1 MAKAHETWLDDLKL
15 RAGYGTTGNSN
26 IGAYNYA
33 FQYSNPTRYLYGI
46 VGDNTSAATGYGI
59 SALGD
64 KNAKWETIK
73 MFNVGYDLTALN
85 NRLTS
90 TFDFY
95 IKNTSDMLV
104 PASWTTLSG
113 AASKPNTNQGK
124 IKNTGIDFSI
134 GWRDKIGQVSY
145 NINANASWYKNEV
158 VKLGA
163 SDLFY
168 SSRISQMTI
177 TTVGQPV
184 GMFYGYV
191 DDGIYKSESEVL
203 NYGTLPYFSTGSL
216 ITRIT
221 NDVTQVQQLI
231 MQLIRGLVRCVMF
244 FVGGTMALLRLDL
257 SFGVIVA
264 CAFPLILID
273 IIFVVWR
280 TNPLFTVLQE
290 SLDKLNS
297 IIQENV
303 SGIRVVKAFIQE
315 KAEAG
320 RFSDANRHLVDTQ
333 FNVQMMLSFL
343 RPVMNIVLNIAV
355 VGIIYVG
362 SVQVRD
368 GGAAPGTVM
377 AAITYISQILN
388 SMMMLAMIFQTIS
401 RGSASARRLQEVL
414 LTESE
419 IRQEPKYAAA
429 GAENAVP
436 AGIDAVSGAGAN
448 HRRGSVR
455 FEDVSFVYTDNGKVV
470 LRNINLDIAPGETL
484 AVIGSTGCGKTSL
497 ISLIPRFYDAAEG
510 RVLVDGTDVRA
521 YDPAELRKKVTVCLQ
536 KSELFSTNIRDN
548 IAIGNPE
555 ANEMEIREAAKA
567 AQADA
572 FILQQPE
579 GYDTPVAERGM
590 SLSGGQ
596 RQRVAIAR
604 ALLKK
609 GEILIFDD
617 STSALDLKTEANLYE
632 ALRRDY
638 AGVTKIIIAQR
649 VASVRNADRI
659 VVLDGGTISACGTHE
674 ELLKTSPVYR
684 DIVASQ
690 LREEGAA

>member
-1 MAKAHETWLDDLKL
+1 MKTVWKYLRKYWLPALL
-15 RAGYGTTGNSN
+15 AS
-26 IGAYNYA
+26 A
-33 FQYSNPTRYLYGI
+33 FMI
-46 VGDNTSAATGYGI
+46 A
-59 SALGD
+59 
-64 KNAKWETIK
+64 
-73 MFNVGYDLTALN
+73 
-85 NRLTS
+85 
-90 TFDFY
+90 
-95 IKNTSDMLV
+95 
-104 PASWTTLSG
+104 
-113 AASKPNTNQGK
+113 
-124 IKNTGIDFSI
+124 
-134 GWRDKIGQVSY
+134 
-145 NINANASWYKNEV
+145 EV
-158 VKLGA
+158 
-163 SDLFY
+163 
-168 SSRISQMTI
+168 
-177 TTVGQPV
+177 
-184 GMFYGYV
+184 YV
-191 DDGIYKSESEVL
+191 DLYQPRMMEVIVDQGILGVGNNGVSNLSLILSTGVRMLLVVL
-203 NYGTLPYFSTGSL
+203 AGGVFGLLSAVCTNVAGQSCGNDLRKGCFRRIMHFSFEQTDDFSTGSL

-320 RFSDANRHLVDTQ
+320 RFSDANSHLVDTQ

-414 LTESE
+414 LAESA
-419 IRQEPKYAAA
+419 IRQEPKYADAA
-429 GAENAVP
+429 PE
-436 AGIDAVSGAGAN
+436 GIDAVSGAAVKPE
-448 HRRGSVR
+448 RGSVR
-455 FEDVSFVYTDNGKVV
+455 FEDVSFVYTDNGRVV
-470 LRNINLDIAPGETL
+470 LQNINLDVAPGETL
-484 AVIGSTGCGKTSL
+484 AIIGSTGCGKTSL
-497 ISLIPRFYDAAEG
+497 VSLIPRFYDAAEG
-510 RVLVDGTDVRA
+510 RVLVDGVDVRA
-521 YDPAELRKKVTVCLQ
+521 YDPAALREKVTVCLQ
-536 KSELFSTNIRDN
+536 KSELFSTTIHDN
-548 IAIGNPE
+548 IAIGNPQ
-555 ANEMEIREAAKA
+555 ASEMEIREAAKA
-567 AQADA
+567 AQADG

-638 AGVTKIIIAQR
+638 ADVTKIIIAQR

-659 VVLDGGTISACGTHE
+659 VVLDGGTISACGTHD

>member
-1 MAKAHETWLDDLKL
+1 MKTVWKYLRKYWLPALL
-15 RAGYGTTGNSN
+15 AS
-26 IGAYNYA
+26 A
-33 FQYSNPTRYLYGI
+33 FMI
-46 VGDNTSAATGYGI
+46 A
-59 SALGD
+59 
-64 KNAKWETIK
+64 
-73 MFNVGYDLTALN
+73 
-85 NRLTS
+85 
-90 TFDFY
+90 
-95 IKNTSDMLV
+95 
-104 PASWTTLSG
+104 
-113 AASKPNTNQGK
+113 
-124 IKNTGIDFSI
+124 
-134 GWRDKIGQVSY
+134 
-145 NINANASWYKNEV
+145 EV
-158 VKLGA
+158 
-163 SDLFY
+163 
-168 SSRISQMTI
+168 
-177 TTVGQPV
+177 
-184 GMFYGYV
+184 YV
-191 DDGIYKSESEVL
+191 DLYQPRMMEVIVDQGILGVGNNGVSNLSLILSTGVRMLLVVL
-203 NYGTLPYFSTGSL
+203 AGGVFGLLSAVCTNVAGQSCGNDLRKGCFRRIMHFSFEQTDDFSTGSL

-414 LTESE
+414 LAESA
-419 IRQEPKYAAA
+419 IRQEPKYADAA
-429 GAENAVP
+429 PE
-436 AGIDAVSGAGAN
+436 GIDAVSGAAVTPE
-448 HRRGSVR
+448 RGSVR
-455 FEDVSFVYTDNGKVV
+455 FEDVSFVYTDNGRVV
-470 LRNINLDIAPGETL
+470 LQNINLDVAPGETL
-484 AVIGSTGCGKTSL
+484 AIIGSTGCGKTSL
-497 ISLIPRFYDAAEG
+497 VSLIPRFYDAAEG
-510 RVLVDGTDVRA
+510 RVLVDGVDVRA
-521 YDPAELRKKVTVCLQ
+521 YDPAALREKVTVCLQ
-536 KSELFSTNIRDN
+536 KSELFSTTIRDN
-548 IAIGNPE
+548 IAIGNPQ
-555 ANEMEIREAAKA
+555 AGEMEIREAAKA
-567 AQADA
+567 AQADT

-638 AGVTKIIIAQR
+638 ADVTKIIIAQR

>member
-1 MAKAHETWLDDLKL
+1 MKTIWKYLRKYWLPALL
-15 RAGYGTTGNSN
+15 AS
-26 IGAYNYA
+26 A
-33 FQYSNPTRYLYGI
+33 FMI
-46 VGDNTSAATGYGI
+46 A
-59 SALGD
+59 
-64 KNAKWETIK
+64 
-73 MFNVGYDLTALN
+73 
-85 NRLTS
+85 
-90 TFDFY
+90 
-95 IKNTSDMLV
+95 
-104 PASWTTLSG
+104 
-113 AASKPNTNQGK
+113 
-124 IKNTGIDFSI
+124 
-134 GWRDKIGQVSY
+134 
-145 NINANASWYKNEV
+145 EV
-158 VKLGA
+158 
-163 SDLFY
+163 
-168 SSRISQMTI
+168 
-177 TTVGQPV
+177 
-184 GMFYGYV
+184 YV
-191 DDGIYKSESEVL
+191 DLYQPRMMEVIVDQGILGVGNNGVSNLNLILSTGVRMLLVVL
-203 NYGTLPYFSTGSL
+203 AGGVFGLLSAVCTNVAGQSCGNDLRKGCFRRIMHFSFEQTDDFSTGSL

-290 SLDKLNS
+290 SLDKLNG

-419 IRQEPKYAAA
+419 IRQEPKYADALPE
-429 GAENAVP
+429 GA
-436 AGIDAVSGAGAN
+436 DAVSGAAMKPE
-448 HRRGSVR
+448 RGSVR
-455 FEDVSFVYTDNGKVV
+455 FENVSFVYTDNGRVV
-470 LRNINLDIAPGETL
+470 LRNINLDVAPGETL
-484 AVIGSTGCGKTSL
+484 AIIGSTGCGKTSL
-497 ISLIPRFYDAAEG
+497 VSLIPRFYDAAEG
-510 RVLVDGTDVRA
+510 RVLVDGVDVRA
-521 YDPAELRKKVTVCLQ
+521 YDPAVLREKVTVCLQ
-536 KSELFSTNIRDN
+536 KSELFSTTIRDN
-548 IAIGNPE
+548 IAIGNPQ
-555 ANEMEIREAAKA
+555 ANEMDIRNAAKA
-567 AQADA
+567 AQADT

-638 AGVTKIIIAQR
+638 ADVTKIIIAQR